1 MRIAREG
8 FRYIGVLAVLGAAA
22 LLFPPVRLLAIPLF
36 VLAAFVTYFFRDPTR
51 VAPEGEHLLVSPGDG
66 KVVYTGPGERD
77 PSRTQVSIFLSIFDV
92 HINRSPL
99 AAVVRKIKYT
109 PGQFLAAYKPES
121 GTNNEQNELELVDAH
136 DGQFV
141 VTVRQIAGVAA
152 RRIVCDVKENDGLE
166 RAQRFG
172 LIQFGSRM
180 EILLPSDTKLRVKV
194 GDRVKGGETIIA
206 ERS

>member
-1 MRIAREG
+1 
-8 FRYIGVLAVLGAAA
+8 
-22 LLFPPVRLLAIPLF
+22 
-36 VLAAFVTYFFRDPTR
+36 

-99 AAVVRKIKYT
+99 AAVVQKIKYT

-121 GTNNEQNELELVDAH
+121 GTQNEQNELELVAANDNEFAI
-136 DGQFV
+136 
-141 VTVRQIAGVAA
+141 TVRQIAGVAA
-152 RRIVCDVKENDGLE
+152 RRIVCYVKESDRLE
-166 RAQRFG
+166 RGQRFG

-180 EILLPSDTKLRVKV
+180 EILLPSGTNVRVKV
-194 GDRVKGGETIIA
+194 GERVKGGETIIA